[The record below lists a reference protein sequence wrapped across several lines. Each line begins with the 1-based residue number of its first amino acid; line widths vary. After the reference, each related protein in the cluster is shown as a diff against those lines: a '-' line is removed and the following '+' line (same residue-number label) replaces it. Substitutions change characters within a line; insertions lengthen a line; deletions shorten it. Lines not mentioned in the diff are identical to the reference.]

1 MPVTACV
8 AESYASWQPPDE
20 PLTAP
25 PAQGAQAVMRTL
37 YLLVQQLASR
47 HKQILT
53 KKEVMKDMTGEE
65 CSSFSTA
72 ILLLEKSLTAKQ
84 ALLGKCQLVV
94 SCDSLVIFCTVVQ
107 PFLF

>member
-1 MPVTACV
+1 MPITACV

-25 PAQGAQAVMRTL
+25 PAEGAQAVMRAL

-47 HKQILT
+47 HRQILT
-53 KKEVMKDMTGEE
+53 KKEIMKDKTGVE
-65 CSSFSTA
+65 CSLFSTA
-72 ILLLEKSLTAKQ
+72 ISMLETSLTAKQ
-84 ALLGKCQLVV
+84 ALLGKSQPVV
-94 SCDSLVIFCTVVQ
+94 SCDSLVVFCTFVQ